1 MKKFENIKIINKKEK
16 VKLSKEEK
24 VKLKEEKTKEKKELK
39 EKKKESKNTLIS
51 NREVLPFL
59 DVDEDN
65 FFVTKQGFLNLYQV
79 KTRDV
84 SNLSEYETMLY
95 IYNFIHFLRNYIDD
109 FKIIAMNFPVNTV
122 KQQEYLNKKLEET
135 DNPKYIG
142 FLEEKLNELK
152 FLETHRN
159 NKEFFLMVFMKNEVD
174 KENLLNKL
182 NHMQNVS
189 ITLKNINLEKKMK
202 ILFKLNNM
210 NTKLM

>member
-1 MKKFENIKIINKKEK
+1 MKKFENIKIVNKKEK

-95 IYNFIHFLRNYIDD
+95 IYNFI
-109 FKIIAMNFPVNTV
+109 
-122 KQQEYLNKKLEET
+122 
-135 DNPKYIG
+135 
-142 FLEEKLNELK
+142 
-152 FLETHRN
+152 
-159 NKEFFLMVFMKNEVD
+159 
-174 KENLLNKL
+174 
-182 NHMQNVS
+182 
-189 ITLKNINLEKKMK
+189 
-202 ILFKLNNM
+202 
-210 NTKLM
+210 